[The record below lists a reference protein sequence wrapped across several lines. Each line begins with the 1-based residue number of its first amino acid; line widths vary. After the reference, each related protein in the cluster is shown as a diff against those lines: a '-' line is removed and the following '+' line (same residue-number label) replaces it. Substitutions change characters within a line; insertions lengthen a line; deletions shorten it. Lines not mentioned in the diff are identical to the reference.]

1 MATKRKRETKKYPLS
16 EGNLAVADESLGV
29 LHKPKA
35 KPLSPV
41 LGVAQDIS
49 EEHLEV
55 EAFAPSKGMIAGLG
69 LSWILGCLIT
79 LMRYWIS

>member
-1 MATKRKRETKKYPLS
+1 MPTKRERESKKYPQS
-16 EGNLAVADESLGV
+16 EGNFAVADESLGV
-29 LHKPKA
+29 PQKPKA

-55 EAFAPSKGMIAGLG
+55 EAFVASKGMMAGLG